1 MYIHI
6 EKNEKIALPKKY
18 RPVNNICAII
28 YDQLTEIY
36 KRSNYQDFLD
46 HNIKLDSKTQKLV
59 KELRA
64 DKIHILDWLKENEL
78 NDDLTRLLTKNITLA
93 VASDFLN
100 FFFES
105 ISNAKRG
112 KLTIAYA
119 LLRKPFMDELLILEQ
134 LLVDPHD
141 FIQRFFH
148 SGNPDDYDPS
158 DKNIDKKAIIKKA
171 ISKLNANIVF
181 TEDLI
186 YELRYDKSSPN
197 GLNGMVNH
205 ALHIVTNDRNYKT
218 QRQNLNL
225 VFSGTEDFVD
235 YWDHYYYFVPYLL
248 IYTVSIIDVIIFN
261 YLPDQANQ
269 DLKSVK
275 ALRRLI
281 GTIMWTEKT
290 KQNLKKAS
298 RKMYKAMGLGIVLHC
313 KKCKHDVKLTK
324 PDFDLFFETE
334 TFLCPTCM
342 RNLLTTHESIKPIK
356 IFMDNL
362 K

>member
-1 MYIHI
+1 MHIYI
-6 EKNEKIALPKKY
+6 EDNEKIALPKKY

-36 KRSNYQDFLD
+36 KRPNYKDFLGSE
-46 HNIKLDSKTQKLV
+46 IKLDPKKQKLV
-59 KELRA
+59 KDLNA
-64 DKIHILDWLKENEL
+64 DKIHILDWLKANEL
-78 NDDLTRLLTKNITLA
+78 NDELTTLLTKNITLA

-112 KLTIAYA
+112 KLTVAYA

-158 DKNIDKKAIIKKA
+158 DRNIDKKAIIKNA
-171 ISKLNANIVF
+171 ISKLNANIVY

-186 YELRYDKSSPN
+186 YDLRFNKSSPQ

-205 ALHIVTNDRNYKT
+205 ALHIVTRDKNYKT
-218 QRQNLNL
+218 ERQNLNF
-225 VFSGTEDFVD
+225 VFSAKDDFVD

-248 IYTVSIIDVIIFN
+248 IYSVSVIDAIIFN

-269 DLKSVK
+269 DLKAVK

-281 GTIMWTEKT
+281 GTMLWTEKT
-290 KQNLKKAS
+290 RQNLKKAS
-298 RKMYKAMGLGIVLHC
+298 SKMYKAMSLGIVLHC

-324 PDFDLFFETE
+324 PDFEFFFETE

-342 RNLLTTHESIKPIK
+342 RNLLTTHESVKPIK
-356 IFMDNL
+356 TFMDSL